1 MTPTISVL
9 LPCFNAEETIE
20 NALDSIVKQSF
31 EDFEIIA
38 IDDGSSD
45 STPEILRKWSE
56 QDRRIRLITQSHR
69 GIIPALNSGVRESG
83 GAFIARMDADDLSH
97 PQRFAKQMEFLEHN
111 PEIAVVSCLVEGYPP
126 DRIQEGYKLYYLWLN
141 SLVSSEQIAREIYIE
156 SPLAHPSVMIRRRS
170 LEKAGGYQEHGWPE
184 DYDLWLRLHLAGEQF
199 AKVPEILL
207 SWREHS
213 DRLTRTDSRYSV
225 ENFIRAK
232 SFYLCQGP
240 LAERDAVII
249 WGAGQMGRRISK
261 HLHRNGAPLKAFIDI
276 DPKKIGRM
284 LRSFPIHPIDDL
296 LAIWKSHKSPALLA
310 AVGSR
315 GARSLIRTRLENLGF
330 MEAVDWWAVA

>member
-184 DYDLWLRLHLAGEQF
+184 DYDLWLRLHLAGEHF

>member
-69 GIIPALNSGVRESG
+69 GIIPALNSGFRESG